1 MRPFRL
7 CALILALLGV
17 ACGGGDP
24 APPAEAPPLRPNVLL
39 VTLDT
44 LRADHLGCYG
54 YFRDTSPRLDA
65 LAEESVLFER
75 CAVPMATTL
84 PSHVSMLTSTWPLEH
99 GVLANVAHGGEA
111 FSISPGLEP
120 LSAVLADAGYAT
132 AAFVSAKPLRPK
144 SGIDAGF
151 EHFDDPGAPA
161 RRGDLTTSRA
171 LDWLRRHAA
180 LDAERPF
187 LLWVHLFDPHDPYVA
202 PEGWAGHF
210 RADERLDAW
219 LDEREFLESRA
230 LANGNEYV
238 PREVVDAYDDLVRF
252 TDAQVGRLLD
262 ALDELGL
269 DERTAVAVLTDHG
282 EGLGQH
288 EVLFHGLL
296 WREQVRAAWL
306 LRVPGLAPRRVAEPV
321 STVDLLPTLL
331 GRVEIPGAER
341 LLAQASG
348 VDALA
353 PGFRGRPQ
361 LSQTGLRRVGLGQEI
376 VYALTRGRWRY
387 HWLREEGE
395 ALYDLEADPH
405 ELADVSSAH
414 PEVVTALRAELL
426 ELVERQTERGR
437 ELGAG
442 EVRRLDAATLKALED
457 LGYLGADEE

>member
-99 GVLANVAHGGEA
+99 GVLANVAHGGKA

-132 AAFVSAKPLRPK
+132 AAFVSAKPLRPT

-151 EHFDDPGAPA
+151 EHFDDPGAPE
-161 RRGDLTTSRA
+161 RPGGETVDRA
-171 LDWLRRHAA
+171 LAWL
-180 LDAERPF
+180 AERDGRPF
-187 LLWVHLFDPHDPYVA
+187 FLWVHLFDPHSPFTP
-202 PEGWAGHF
+202 PEGFRGRF
-210 RADERLDAW
+210 RADERLKLW
-219 LDEREFLESRA
+219 LEEREVAAVSRRPGGA
-230 LANGNEYV
+230 VV
-238 PREVVDAYDDLVRF
+238 PTTPSVDDYDAEILY
-252 TDAQVGRLLD
+252 TDHQVGRLLD
-262 ALDELGL
+262 ALTESGL
-269 DERTAVAVLTDHG
+269 DGETAVMVLSDHG

-288 EVLFHGLL
+288 GEPGHGRL
-296 WREQVRAAWL
+296 WDEQVRALWL
-306 LRVPGLAPRRVAEPV
+306 LRVPGLAPRRVDAPV
-321 STVDLLPTLL
+321 STVDAVPTLL
-331 GRVEIPGAER
+331 GRVRIPGVER
-341 LLAQASG
+341 FLEQASG
-348 VDALA
+348 LDVLA
-353 PGFRGRPQ
+353 EGFAGRPQ
-361 LSQTGLRRVGLGQEI
+361 LSQTSARLEQFGQP
-376 VYALTRGRWRY
+376 VVHALTRGRWRY
-387 HWLREEGE
+387 HALGPDGE

-405 ELADVSSAH
+405 ELEDVAAEH
-414 PEVVTALRAELL
+414 PDVVLELRAELEATVE
-426 ELVERQTERGR
+426 ELRRRGA
-437 ELGAG
+437 ELGAA
-442 EVRRLDAATLKALED
+442 EATDLDPETLKALRD
-457 LGYLGADEE
+457 LGYTGADD